1 MFRMTSIRAA
11 FAILAVFTALVFI
24 VTDADARPGRGGSF
38 GSRGARTFTAPPV
51 TRTAPN
57 QAAPIE
63 RSMTQPAVP
72 ARPSTAGA
80 AAGQQATGGFFNR
93 PGFLGGMF
101 AGFLGAGLL
110 GLLLGNGFLGGLGGF
125 ASILGLLLQVA
136 LVVIVAR
143 LLWSW
148 WQRRNAYA
156 TAGGPSLRQGLDQ
169 SRGGAGGGLMQRALP
184 GGATAAGLG
193 SSDVAITEADYDA
206 FESLL
211 QEVQQAYPA
220 ENLARLRALVTPE
233 MLSYFADELAQNA
246 SRGVVNEVSG
256 VKLLQGD
263 LAEAWREGDVEY
275 ATVAMRY
282 ELIDTLVEHA
292 TGRVVEGSRNK
303 QEVTE
308 LWTFMRSRGGNWILA
323 AIQQA

>member
-1 MFRMTSIRAA
+1 MLGFRLRPLLALCAIAAA
-11 FAILAVFTALVFI
+11 FVMVLS
-24 VTDADARPGRGGSF
+24 DADARPRF
-38 GSRGARTFTAPPV
+38 NAGSRGSHTYSAPPPTATAP
-51 TRTAPN
+51 TAR
-57 QAAPIE
+57 PIE
-63 RSMTQPAVP
+63 RSMTQPGQSGGGALAQRATP
-72 ARPSTAGA
+72 APTPAPAG
-80 AAGQQATGGFFNR
+80 GLLGR
-93 PGFLGGMF
+93 PGFMGGLF

-143 LLWSW
+143 LLWTW

-156 TAGGPSLRQGLDQ
+156 TAGGPSLRQGLEQ
-169 SRGGAGGGLMQRALP
+169 TRGGAGAGLMQRALP
-184 GGATAAGLG
+184 GGAAAAGLG
-193 SSDVAITEADYDA
+193 SSDIAITEADYDA
-206 FESLL
+206 FEALL

-220 ENLARLRALVTPE
+220 ENLTRLRSLVTPE
-233 MLSYFADELAQNA
+233 MLSYFAEELAQNA
-246 SRGVVNEVSG
+246 SRGLVNEVSG

-263 LAEAWREGDVEY
+263 LAEAWREGDVDY

-292 TGRVVEGSRNK
+292 TGRVVEGSRDK

>member
-1 MFRMTSIRAA
+1 MFRLASIRLAA
-11 FAILAVFTALVFI
+11 AVFAVLTALVLI
-24 VTDADARPGRGGSF
+24 ASDADARPGGGGNF
-38 GSRGARTFTAPPV
+38 GSRGGRTFTAPPA

-63 RSMTQPAVP
+63 RSMTQPA
-72 ARPSTAGA
+72 RPSTVGA
-80 AAGQQATGGFFNR
+80 ASGAATGGFFNR

-143 LLWSW
+143 LLWTW
-148 WQRRNAYA
+148 WQRRNSYA
-156 TAGGPSLRQGLDQ
+156 TAGGPSLRQGVDQ
-169 SRGGAGGGLMQRALP
+169 TGGGMMQRALP
-184 GGATAAGLG
+184 GGAMAAGIG
-193 SSDVAITEADYDA
+193 SENVAVTEGDYDA
-206 FESLL
+206 FEAALNEI
-211 QEVQQAYPA
+211 QEAYA
-220 ENLARLRALVTPE
+220 AGDLTALRTRATPE
-233 MLSYFADELAQNA
+233 MLSYFAEELAQNA
-246 SRGVVNEVSG
+246 SRGLVNELSG

-263 LAEAWREGDVEY
+263 LAEAWREGDVDY
-275 ATVAMRY
+275 ATLAMRY
-282 ELIDTLVEHA
+282 ELIDALVERA
-292 TGRVVEGSRNK
+292 TGRVVEGSRDK

-323 AIQQA
+323 AIQQS

>member
-1 MFRMTSIRAA
+1 MFRIASIRGLVA
-11 FAILAVFTALVFI
+11 FLAVFTALVLI
-24 VTDADARPGRGGSF
+24 ASEVDARPGRGGSF

-63 RSMTQPAVP
+63 RSMTQPTRP
-72 ARPSTAGA
+72 ATAGA
-80 AAGQQATGGFFNR
+80 AATQPATGGFFNR

-143 LLWSW
+143 LLWTW
-148 WQRRNAYA
+148 WQRRNSYT
-156 TAGGPSLRQGLDQ
+156 TAGGPSLRQGLDET
-169 SRGGAGGGLMQRALP
+169 RGGAGGGMMQRALP
-184 GGATAAGLG
+184 GGAMAAGIG
-193 SSDVAITEADYDA
+193 SANIAIEEADYDA
-206 FESLL
+206 FETLL
-211 QEVQQAYPA
+211 KEVQQAYPA
-220 ENLARLRALVTPE
+220 EDLARLRTRVTPE
-233 MLSYFADELAQNA
+233 MLSYFAEELAQNA
-246 SRGVVNEVSG
+246 SRGLVNEVSG

-263 LAEAWREGDVEY
+263 LAEAWREGDVDY

-292 TGRVVEGSRNK
+292 TGRIVEGSRDK

-323 AIQQA
+323 AIQQS

>member
-1 MFRMTSIRAA
+1 MFRIASIRGLVA
-11 FAILAVFTALVFI
+11 FLAVFTALVLI
-24 VTDADARPGRGGSF
+24 AADADARAGRGGSF

-63 RSMTQPAVP
+63 RSMTQPARP
-72 ARPSTAGA
+72 ATAGA
-80 AAGQQATGGFFNR
+80 ATTQPAAGGFFNR

-143 LLWSW
+143 LLWTW
-148 WQRRNAYA
+148 WQRRNSYA

-169 SRGGAGGGLMQRALP
+169 TRGGAGGGMIQRALP
-184 GGATAAGLG
+184 GGAMAAGLG
-193 SSDVAITEADYDA
+193 SADVAITEADYDA

-220 ENLARLRALVTPE
+220 ENLTRLRALVTPE
-233 MLSYFADELAQNA
+233 MLSYFAEELAQNA
-246 SRGVVNEVSG
+246 SRGLVNEVSG

-263 LAEAWREGDVEY
+263 LAEAWREGDVDY

-292 TGRVVEGSRNK
+292 TGRVVEGSRDK

-323 AIQQA
+323 AIQQS

>member
-1 MFRMTSIRAA
+1 MFRLASIRALVA
-11 FAILAVFTALVFI
+11 VLAAFTALVLI
-24 VTDADARPGRGGSF
+24 ASDADARAGQGGSF
-38 GSRGARTFTAPPV
+38 GSRGGRTYAPPPV

-63 RSMTQPAVP
+63 RSMTQPA
-72 ARPSTAGA
+72 RPSTVGA
-80 AAGQQATGGFFNR
+80 APGAATGGFFNR

-143 LLWSW
+143 LLWTW

-156 TAGGPSLRQGLDQ
+156 TAGGPSLRQGLEQ
-169 SRGGAGGGLMQRALP
+169 TRGGAGAGLMQRALP
-184 GGATAAGLG
+184 GGAAAAGLG
-193 SSDVAITEADYDA
+193 SLDIAITEADYDA
-206 FESLL
+206 FEALL

-220 ENLARLRALVTPE
+220 ENLTRLRSLVTPE
-233 MLSYFADELAQNA
+233 MLSYFAEELAQNA
-246 SRGVVNEVSG
+246 SRGLVNEVSG

-263 LAEAWREGDVEY
+263 LAEAWREGDVDY

-292 TGRVVEGSRNK
+292 TGRVVEGSRDK

-308 LWTFMRSRGGNWILA
+308 LWTFMRSRGGNWILS